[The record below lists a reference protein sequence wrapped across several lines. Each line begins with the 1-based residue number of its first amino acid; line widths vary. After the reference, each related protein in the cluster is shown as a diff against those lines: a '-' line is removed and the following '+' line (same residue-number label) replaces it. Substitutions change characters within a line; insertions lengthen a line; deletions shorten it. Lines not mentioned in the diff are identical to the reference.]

1 MSIANRL
8 QAYSSTHPL
17 SLNRKLDQY
26 LSEKLPDLMDEYKI
40 ADNSD
45 LKDVDGNLESLEG
58 RLEDLNTWKIGFS
71 EKMDNTK
78 TKLDRLK
85 IKHGVE

>member
-40 ADNSD
+40 ADTSD
-45 LKDVDGNLESLEG
+45 LKDVDGNLGSLEG
-58 RLEDLNTWKIGFS
+58 RLEALDNWKTGFS
-71 EKMDNTK
+71 EKIDSSKNK
-78 TKLDRLK
+78 INRLK
-85 IKHGVE
+85 IKYGVE